1 MKTLPIKIILG
12 RDSKLTILNPAP
24 PEPKISVNKPVA
36 ESIVPL
42 SFATDQSIISATI
55 EAKPKAKEI
64 IKVVLITDKGFIYE
78 TLKRD
83 LFDPG
88 LDVGILWVA

>member
-1 MKTLPIKIILG
+1 MKTLPINIILG

-42 SFATDQSIISATI
+42 NFATYQSIISATI
-55 EAKPKAKEI
+55 DAKPKAREI
-64 IKVVLITDKGFIYE
+64 IKVVLITDKGFM
-78 TLKRD
+78 
-83 LFDPG
+83 
-88 LDVGILWVA
+88 

>member
-1 MKTLPIKIILG
+1 MILG
-12 RDSKLTILNPAP
+12 RDNKLTMLKPAP
-24 PEPKISVNKPVA
+24 PAPKISVNKPVA

-55 EAKPKAKEI
+55 EASPKTKEI
-64 IKVVLITDKGFIYE
+64 IKVVLITDNGFMYE

-83 LFDPG
+83 LFVPG
-88 LDVGILWVA
+88 LVVGMLCVA

>member
-1 MKTLPIKIILG
+1 MLK
-12 RDSKLTILNPAP
+12 PAP

-64 IKVVLITDKGFIYE
+64 IKVVFITDNGFM
-78 TLKRD
+78 
-83 LFDPG
+83 
-88 LDVGILWVA
+88 

>member
-12 RDSKLTILNPAP
+12 RDDKLTILNPAP
-24 PEPKISVNKPVA
+24 PEPKMSVNKPVA

-42 SFATDQSIISATI
+42 SFATDQSMINATI
-55 EAKPKAKEI
+55 EAKPKAREI
-64 IKVVLITDKGFIYE
+64 IKVVLITDNGFMYE

-83 LFDPG
+83 LFVPA
-88 LDVGILWVA
+88 LVVGILCVA

>member
-1 MKTLPIKIILG
+1 VKTLPIKIILG
-12 RDSKLTILNPAP
+12 RDNKLTILKPAP
-24 PEPKISVNKPVA
+24 PEPKISVNRPVA

-42 SFATDQSIISATI
+42 NFATDQSMISATI
-55 EAKPKAKEI
+55 EAKPKASEI

-83 LFDPG
+83 LFVPA
-88 LDVGILWVA
+88 LVVGILWVA